1 MLDDCFSVNCPVLGQ
16 RPGHSSSWLR
26 VPPRRFDKANSWT
39 DWTSKI
45 AAKDEYEAFFKD
57 STDNF
62 RNGVTSGLMQRL
74 NLWVNPKIATVDP
87 LFLSLDEFTNFG
99 YIPAIAE
106 KLTIIRH
113 RKIAAL
119 TWRVDSPVN
128 RIKANE
134 LQQFTKGA
142 IEEAVG
148 LNWYNKPKE
157 KSPFMPPAWL
167 LIALLMSVVYAGQAD
182 SSYQAKKLQF
192 QNQSM
197 PNR

>member
-1 MLDDCFSVNCPVLGQ
+1 
-16 RPGHSSSWLR
+16 
-26 VPPRRFDKANSWT
+26 
-39 DWTSKI
+39 
-45 AAKDEYEAFFKD
+45 
-57 STDNF
+57 
-62 RNGVTSGLMQRL
+62 MQRL

>member
-1 MLDDCFSVNCPVLGQ
+1 MPECFGNIKELLGEASMGPYFWVVKTVDADQGRLSAFMKFSEIQGGGLAPTLQISRLVLLDVVVSAIPEEEQVEAP
-16 RPGHSSSWLR
+16 
-26 VPPRRFDKANSWT
+26 K
-39 DWTSKI
+39 
-45 AAKDEYEAFFKD
+45 AKDYSAKGQ
-57 STDNF
+57 SNI
-62 RNGVTSGLMQRL
+62 Q
-74 NLWVNPKIATVDP
+74 
-87 LFLSLDEFTNFG
+87 
-99 YIPAIAE
+99 
-106 KLTIIRH
+106 
-113 RKIAAL
+113 L

-148 LNWYNKPKE
+148 LNWYNKPTD

-167 LIALLMSVVYAGQAD
+167 LIALLLSVIYAGQAD
-182 SSYQAKKLQF
+182 SSYQAKKVQF